1 MKTYYVCDVR
11 KRSIIVC
18 ILLSMQLSANSL
30 ADEPIASQKRMVAIG
45 SSMSITGQM
54 GPYISSVCE
63 GIFAALYDFNMNS
76 SIDVPYIREYILDD
90 MYLPYKKYE
99 NMKFLESKKIY
110 TLLMPNGTASI
121 EYCMPTI
128 REGNMLILFPVTAHQ
143 YPDIKNMVKCRASI
157 IEEVTALINHS
168 TEKTFFK
175 RCAIFYQNDLFG
187 ISQKDAAHMALKEKK
202 IEWIDV
208 PYERNLVSFNEQAEK
223 ILKSDTDLIAFFCIP
238 SAAFELI
245 RTIKPYKLFNKKMI
259 GTSDLMLGGFS
270 SYVYALGLNF
280 TFSSPTPNPT
290 KSTLQIAKEYRTAM
304 KNHRF
309 KLTMFSFE
317 GYIAAQLFLDAFRA
331 AHYELDNQ
339 KILQH
344 FENMHAISFK
354 GLPLSFNKDRN
365 LSSNV
370 WIVKGPTVDWM
381 LYKKNENQSEN
392 SNRSGINVQLGAK
405 VVHANDI
412 GSMKQ

>member
-1 MKTYYVCDVR
+1 
-11 KRSIIVC
+11 
-18 ILLSMQLSANSL
+18 MQIGIKSL
-30 ADEPIASQKRMVAIG
+30 ADESIVAQKRMVTIG

-54 GPYISSVCE
+54 GPYISSVYE
-63 GIFAALYDFNMNS
+63 GIFSALYDFNMNS

-99 NMKFLESKKIY
+99 NIKFLESKKIY
-110 TLLMPNGTASI
+110 TLLMPNGTANI

-128 REGNMLILFPVTAHQ
+128 REGNVLILFPVTAYQ
-143 YPDIKNMVKCRASI
+143 YPDVKNMIKCRASI
-157 IEEVTALINHS
+157 IEEVTALINYS

-187 ISQKDAAHMALKEKK
+187 IGQKDAAHKVLKEKK

-223 ILKSDTDLIAFFCIP
+223 VLKSDADLIALLCIP

-280 TFSSPTPNPT
+280 TFSSPAPNPV
-290 KSTLQIAKEYRTAM
+290 KSTLQIAKEYRAAM
-304 KNHRF
+304 KKHSF
-309 KLTMFSFE
+309 KLNMFSLE

-331 AHYELDNQ
+331 AQYELDNQ
-339 KILQH
+339 KIVQH
-344 FENMHAISFK
+344 FENMHGIYFK
-354 GLPLSFNKDRN
+354 GLLLSFNKERN

-370 WIVKGPTVDWM
+370 WIVKGPNVDWM
-381 LYKKNENQSEN
+381 LYKKNENQSGS
-392 SNRSGINVQLGAK
+392 SNRNVQRGVK
-405 VVHANDI
+405 VLDTKNI
-412 GSMKQ
+412 GGMKQ